1 MKTATNNKPPSTTP
15 KRAKRKSTLPMSAAD
30 FPDRLM
36 AIEDVVLMTSFCKSK
51 VRKMVLLN
59 QFPEAEKIAGWSIR
73 WRLSV
78 VKNWIDNPSAWI
90 ARRALEVSKSGKG
103 LQQAA

>member
-1 MKTATNNKPPSTTP
+1 MTTATKEKPKSSTTN
-15 KRAKRKSTLPMSAAD
+15 RAKRKTALPMSAAD

-51 VRKMVLLN
+51 VRKMILLN

-73 WRLSV
+73 WRLSA

-90 ARRALEVSKSGKG
+90 ARKALEVSKGSKA
-103 LQQAA
+103 LQEAA